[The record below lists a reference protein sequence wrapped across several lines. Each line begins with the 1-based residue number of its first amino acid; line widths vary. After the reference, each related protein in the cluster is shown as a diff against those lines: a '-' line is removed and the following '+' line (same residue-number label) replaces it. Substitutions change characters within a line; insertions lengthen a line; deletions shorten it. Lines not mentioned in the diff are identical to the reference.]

1 MKPKSAL
8 TTVAL
13 LLAWG
18 VAVILAV
25 RLAEGAVQ
33 FCQDRHERLSMERE
47 KLRRL
52 LGWLEAEEKVAA
64 RHQEVLGAF
73 AQVEEGEEW
82 GWLGLQGFQE
92 AAQNLSLRVTEI
104 RPAQIQGKKGRPVRF
119 RLDAKVEGSVDQL
132 GLLIPELGQRLP
144 AVRLQKLQ
152 MVPLQSGQVQGLFQL
167 EWGSDG

>member
-18 VAVILAV
+18 MAVFLAV
-25 RLAEGAVQ
+25 RLAEGAAQ
-33 FCQDRHERLSMERE
+33 FCRDRQERLSMERE
-47 KLRRL
+47 KLLRL
-52 LGWLEAEEKVAA
+52 RGWLESEEKVAA
-64 RHQEVLGAF
+64 RHQEVLGTF
-73 AQVEEGEEW
+73 AQAEGEEW

-92 AAQNLSLRVTEI
+92 AAQKLNLTVTEL
-104 RPAQIQGKKGRPVRF
+104 RPSQMQGKKGQPVRF
-119 RLDAKVEGSVDQL
+119 RLDAKVEGSVDQM

-144 AVRLQKLQ
+144 AVRLQQLQ
-152 MVPLQSGQVQGLFQL
+152 VVPLQKGQVQGLFQL